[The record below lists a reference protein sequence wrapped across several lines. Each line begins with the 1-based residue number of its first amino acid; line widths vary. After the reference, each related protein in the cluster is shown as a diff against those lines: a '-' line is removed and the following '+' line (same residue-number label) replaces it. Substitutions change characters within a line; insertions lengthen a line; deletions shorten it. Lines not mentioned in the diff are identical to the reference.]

1 MIKIEYLNEEI
12 PVYDITVE
20 DNHNFYANDI
30 LVHNCTEIT
39 LPSRASKTISEE
51 LVTME
56 DGDKRIVK
64 TYTAGEIAL
73 CNLTSINAEK
83 WFYMSDEEKWA
94 CIRTLVR
101 GLDNTVDVANYPV
114 KEGKNSNMMYRYL
127 GIGILNQTNYLAL
140 NEIVID
146 TQESAEAQDKLW
158 DEISYIIISVSVELA
173 IEKGKFEKFHETE
186 WSKGILPIHKA
197 NKEAFSLTEYEPDW
211 ERWDELAK
219 RVQTFGIR
227 NAQLMAIAPTATSGK
242 AVNSIESTEPMYDL
256 FYKEEGTITVPTI
269 VPNFRLNNRYYKKA
283 FECDQRALIKNAA
296 VRQKWIDQ
304 SQSVNVYMAKPD
316 SLFEM
321 VKLHVYGFHYG
332 MKTFYYLKQQKES
345 DEACESCT

>member
-1 MIKIEYLNEEI
+1 MKNRLK
-12 PVYDITVE
+12 V
-20 DNHNFYANDI
+20 
-30 LVHNCTEIT
+30 L
-39 LPSRASKTISEE
+39 RAER
-51 LVTME
+51 
-56 DGDKRIVK
+56 D
-64 TYTAGEIAL
+64 
-73 CNLTSINAEK
+73 
-83 WFYMSDEEKWA
+83 W
-94 CIRTLVR
+94 
-101 GLDNTVDVANYPV
+101 
-114 KEGKNSNMMYRYL
+114 
-127 GIGILNQTNYLAL
+127 
-140 NEIVID
+140 
-146 TQESAEAQDKLW
+146 TQAQLAEALG
-158 DEISYIIISVSVELA
+158 VSRQTINA

-321 VKLHVYGFHYG
+321 AKLHVYGFHYG